1 MNPASSSRTTDEV
14 GRVVTGFGAVTTVEA
29 VSSTSPIR
37 SAHTMARG
45 ASINKK
51 VAIITA
57 IRICTR

>member
-1 MNPASSSRTTDEV
+1 M
-14 GRVVTGFGAVTTVEA
+14 TGVGAVTTVES

-45 ASINKK
+45 AIINRK

-57 IRICTR
+57 IRIWIR